1 MNKPISFIFILIALT
16 IAAVTVESANA
27 QSMPNPSV
35 PQFSIQVVDYSYDVP
50 TTYSTDSY
58 TGKQI
63 TIPGYHVED
72 IRIEGKIKNQPFTPY
87 TIPNPSPTNSYDANL
102 KIDFYYNI
110 SYKGHFGSD
119 WRKLFG
125 SEDVDYLKQNYGSEY
140 TIFNAS
146 RYNAIEFRDGD
157 VVDFQIKAIVGYE
170 TWGFASSWPY
180 RILNGEFSGWSSTLT
195 VTISKDSASSNT
207 FATNINNSPY
217 PALAFTQQLITPTP
231 TSMISES
238 SPTPSIP
245 ELSWQII
252 VPLLLLIS
260 IFPVVIRKRIFRQRH
275 NFH

>member
-1 MNKPISFIFILIALT
+1 LNKLAASILILIALMIATVT
-16 IAAVTVESANA
+16 IEPADA
-27 QSMPNPSV
+27 QAIPDPSI

-72 IRIEGKIKNQPFTPY
+72 IRIEGKIKNQPFTPN
-87 TIPNPSPTNSYDANL
+87 TIPNPSPTSSYNANL

-125 SEDVDYLKQNYGSEY
+125 SEDVDYLMQNYGSEY
-140 TIFNAS
+140 TFFNAS

-157 VVDFQIKAIVGYE
+157 VVDFQVKAIIGYE
-170 TWGFASSWPY
+170 TWGFVSSWPY
-180 RILNGEFSGWSSTLT
+180 RILNGKDSGWSSTLT
-195 VTISKDSASSNT
+195 VTISKDAASSNT
-207 FATNINNSPY
+207 FATSIDNSPY
-217 PALAFTQQLITPTP
+217 PALSFTQQLITPTP
-231 TSMISES
+231 TSIISGT
-238 SPTPSIP
+238 SPTPSVP
-245 ELSWQII
+245 ELSWII
-252 VPLLLLIS
+252 ILPLLLLIS
-260 IFPVVIRKRIFRQRH
+260 IVPVALRKRIFRQCH